1 MAWIISITAG
11 AWQTYAI
18 KTAASLGYK
27 VFAVD
32 GTPTAAGFNFADHT
46 LCCDI
51 FDTERIVSA
60 CNEINITPKG
70 VSSFTSEAGMIPAA
84 KIRDYY
90 DLSGI
95 RFNNVKYFIDKCAQR
110 AIWDEHHLPNPKW
123 ISATSFGNA
132 VLNIKPLSFPLII
145 KPADAAGSRGITKI
159 EKGQSLT
166 QNAFDH
172 AFVHSKSKKVI
183 IEEYINGVEYTAEVF
198 ADNGKIF
205 ILALTEKKKVEG
217 TNATVAVELA
227 SPQKYVTLMEKAS
240 ATLIDAFKA
249 IGLTDGPG
257 HAEFIIANEGKIY
270 LVEAAGRGGGFG
282 VFDRLVPAI
291 SGVDVAKATV
301 LNACGLPVDYI
312 LSRRYAKP
320 KAAVLRFFPSVE
332 GTLTDISGFDDANSI
347 VGIEA
352 KPFVKIN
359 HKMRKAMTDG
369 DRLGYILATGND
381 IVEAQIKTNRA
392 EKMINFE
399 VTPHEDH

>member
-11 AWQTYAI
+11 TWQTYAI

-32 GTPTAAGFNFADHT
+32 GTPTAEGFNFADHT

-51 FDTERIVSA
+51 FDTERIISV
-60 CNEINITPKG
+60 CNEMNINPKG

-84 KIRDYY
+84 KLRDYY
-90 DLSGI
+90 NLSGI
-95 RFNNVKYFIDKCAQR
+95 RFNSVRYFIDKCAQR
-110 AIWDEHHLPNPKW
+110 AVWEEHHLPNPKW
-123 ISATSFGNA
+123 ISATTFRDA
-132 VLNIKPLSFPLII
+132 VLNIKPLLFPLIV
-145 KPADAAGSRGITKI
+145 KPADGAGSRGITKI

-166 QNAFDH
+166 KNAFDH
-172 AFVHSKSKKVI
+172 AIAHSKSKKVI
-183 IEEYINGVEYTAEVF
+183 IEEYIDGIEYTAEVF

-205 ILALTEKKKVEG
+205 ILALTEKKKVDG
-217 TNATVAVELA
+217 TNGTVAVELA
-227 SPQKYVTLMEKAS
+227 SPQKNITLMDKAS
-240 ATLIDAFKA
+240 ATLLDAFKA
-249 IGLTDGPG
+249 LGLTDGPG
-257 HAEFIIANEGKIY
+257 HAEFIISNEGKIY
-270 LVEAAGRGGGFG
+270 LVEAAGRGGGFM

-301 LNACGLPVDYI
+301 LNACGLSVDDI

-332 GTLTDISGFDDANSI
+332 GTLTDISGFDKANSI

-369 DRLGYILATGND
+369 DRLGYILAIGND
-381 IVEAQIKTNRA
+381 IVKTQLKTNQA

-399 VTPHEDH
+399 VIPHEDH